1 MRCRSRVWET
11 TGHSSGGFGTLGL
24 RGFVP
29 FVARRLR
36 GATALVQ
43 SGPAADTERM
53 WYLIEGFDH
62 PGSLPARLASRP
74 AHLDRLRALLDDGR
88 LLMAGPCP
96 AIDAE
101 DPGPA
106 GFSGSLI
113 IAEFESLAAARA
125 WADCDPYVA
134 AGVYERVDV
143 RPFRKAL
150 P

>member
-1 MRCRSRVWET
+1 M
-11 TGHSSGGFGTLGL
+11 
-24 RGFVP
+24 
-29 FVARRLR
+29 ARRVR
-36 GATALVQ
+36 GAATLVQ
-43 SGPAADTERM
+43 SGAAADTERM
-53 WYLIEGFDH
+53 WYLIEGFDRPDSQH
-62 PGSLPARLASRP
+62 VRLAARP
-74 AHLDRLRALLDDGR
+74 AHLDRLRALLDEGR
-88 LLMAGPCP
+88 LLLAGPCP

-113 IAEFESLAAARA
+113 VAEFESLAAARA
-125 WADCDPYVA
+125 WAEADPYVA